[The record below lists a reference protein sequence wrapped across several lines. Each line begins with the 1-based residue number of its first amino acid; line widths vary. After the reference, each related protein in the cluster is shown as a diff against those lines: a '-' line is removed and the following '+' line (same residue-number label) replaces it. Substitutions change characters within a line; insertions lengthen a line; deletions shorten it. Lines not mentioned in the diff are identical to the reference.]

1 MTPAFLA
8 AAAAAL
14 LAASACAMP
23 VIPGPA
29 SQAAQPAW
37 LAALAAN
44 RSAWRASVAFTTDV
58 YDNYL
63 LWSPSLHI
71 VPQSHIYDRFLYDPA
86 LGAADPAAGWTVDRF
101 LDDLGD
107 RYGGIDGVLLWGTYP
122 NMGVDERSQFD
133 LLEDVPGG
141 LAALGAVV
149 QQFNARGVRVGL
161 PYNPC
166 ACLRE
171 TAAPSCRCPSAPA
184 APPAAAGPYV
194 RPPPLSH
201 HLPSPP
207 PSPKGTLARRGA
219 TPRTRWCSRS
229 WLPLLA
235 RPLQMATQCSIWT
248 KTFGWPLW
256 RRAARW
262 RCSLKGGL
270 P

>member
-1 MTPAFLA
+1 MPAASFS

-86 LGAADPAAGWTVDRF
+86 LGAHDPAQGWTVGRF
-101 LDDLGD
+101 LDDLD
-107 RYGGIDGVLLWGTYP
+107 ARYGGIDGVLLWGTYP

-141 LAALGAVV
+141 LQALKAVV
-149 QQFNARGVRVGL
+149 AQFNARGVRVGL

-166 ACLRE
+166 ACLR
-171 TAAPSCRCPSAPA
+171 
-184 APPAAAGPYV
+184 
-194 RPPPLSH
+194 
-201 HLPSPP
+201 
-207 PSPKGTLARRGA
+207 
-219 TPRTRWCSRS
+219 
-229 WLPLLA
+229 LPLLHRRLTLPLLHRRLTLPRPQLRSSPHTCPA
-235 RPLQMATQCSIWT
+235 RPHRGHWHCAAQRHRRGGARAAGCRH
-248 KTFGWPLW
+248 W
-256 RRAARW
+256 RRLCKR
-262 RCSLKGGL
+262 
-270 P
+270 